1 MSLRDTTPATLE
13 TGSQRPPR
21 RWRRRLRR
29 LVYLAAVLII
39 AIVLGLLGVSQTG
52 WFRDWLRRDIIVRAE
67 RLLDAK
73 VSIAGVG
80 GDLLSGIV
88 LDGVRLEQAGAP
100 IITIDRVRVTYR
112 VLTLRRTHI
121 VLDSID
127 VLRPV
132 VVARQTPEGWT
143 IARLVK
149 PRVKPTGSAPVV
161 FAIDALRIFDG
172 RVAVEPLAP
181 GKPTRIEDLDASLA
195 ISTGPAGARVEMRAV
210 SMTLPDRAL
219 RIGRVVGTVEK
230 HGDVVS
236 ITNTGLD
243 LPRSH
248 LRVDGNMHGVSAAS
262 DLEFKVSSGAF
273 AFDEMARLIPWV
285 PVRPVQASF
294 SASVRGPLSKLATTI
309 AFKSPA
315 GDAVGDVVV
324 GREGDDPAR
333 PIEFRGTLALAH
345 IDPGVWSNTP
355 AVAGRVTGH
364 AVFTF
369 APPVASR
376 GLPARGT
383 FTLTRT
389 DASVAGYEARGAEA
403 HGRFDGPRVTLQRA
417 RGQAYGGRFDAR
429 GTIGPRDPGEK
440 GVRFDLTGRVD
451 DIDVRRLPPPVPRL
465 RLATDVAG
473 TFHARLD
480 GPRFDATMTFDG
492 STVEGGHVRAGS
504 IGTFALAPG
513 VIRYGARA
521 RLADLD
527 LGRLGAAFDV
537 AWLQDPRVAGP
548 MTGDVDV
555 QAQGRTL
562 AELSLN
568 AHAVLDRA
576 SAAGGVATAT
586 TLDARIA
593 NRRLDVDIDG
603 DVAHVDPAVATT
615 VASAAGDVSG
625 HVKGHV
631 SIGGLGD
638 DPTPEAF
645 GFDGEVTLGPSRV
658 AGQDIT
664 SASMSLLLADGVLG
678 VRRLEAA
685 TPLGA
690 VTASGPLALN
700 ATAPSDLAYTI
711 RGIPLAQFREQIG
724 EATGT
729 VDVDGRLLGPRATL
743 RTEGTARF
751 TGVAAGGI
759 AQGVEGTSP
768 FSVELPDWD
777 LAQVRVDVH
786 PVLSAG
792 AVGDMV
798 LDTADARV
806 GYADN
811 RATFAVNASSGDRR
825 AHAAGTA
832 DLSTPGE
839 RRIALT
845 AAGLSI
851 GEQTWVLDAARQPAV
866 TLLPNEV
873 RVRDVHFDDGTGQI
887 VDAVG
892 TLALRAPAVSSLHVS
907 VRGLDLLPLEE
918 LAGQENPEFAGLLNG
933 VARVTGT
940 AEKPDVLGSF
950 AITRGRYREL
960 QFERVTGAVHYDDQ
974 RLGVDVAVEQAPG
987 VTMAVNG
994 SVPLGLF
1001 TSSEAGASD
1010 AGPAGGGAAPI
1021 DLNIE
1026 SSAIGLQVVTG
1037 LTNAIEQVTGTAT
1050 VKLRVTGTADNPLF
1064 DGGVTLNGGAFTVPA
1079 TGRRYRDLTTR
1090 ITFEPG
1096 RMKVDDLRMLDEEG
1110 DALQVSGVLGL
1121 RRLAFGDV
1129 QMHAQA
1135 QRFGFVRNDLARLEV
1150 DLDLDVTG
1158 QVTRPTIAGTA
1169 AIEQGRIEVDR
1180 ILASLDRNRAPI
1192 GPDDGVPVVGKG
1204 QKPVPPPSVVPTPVT
1219 VTQVPADASGRRRVD
1234 SGATRQ
1240 PATPW
1245 STTALDIRVRIPENL
1260 LLRGQ
1265 DIRRD
1270 SAAAGLGDISIL
1282 VGGDFRVQKDRRR
1295 PTTLVGTITTVRG
1308 SYEYYGR
1315 RFEILRDGRI
1325 QFQGGREIDPAL
1337 DVTARRIIEPS
1348 GVETRIRVQGTA
1360 RDPKLSFS
1368 STPPL
1373 DESDIL
1379 ALIIFNRDLNNLGA
1393 SEKGDVATMAGT
1405 AAAGMVVSPIADQ
1418 VGRKL
1423 GIEEIDV
1430 QTTNDAAGPGGV
1442 VTVGDRF
1449 GDDLFVRLRQ
1459 TFGSQEIT
1467 ELLLEYRLS
1476 EKFRLE
1482 GSVAEGDGVGSANRS
1497 LTRRVE
1503 RFSSDIVFYYRY

>member
-1 MSLRDTTPATLE
+1 VSLRDTTPATLE
-13 TGSQRPPR
+13 TAGQRPPR

-29 LVYLAAVLII
+29 LVYLAAVLTV

-52 WFRDWLRRDIIVRAE
+52 WFREWLRRDIVVRAE

-73 VSIAGVG
+73 VSIARVG
-80 GDLLSGIV
+80 GDLLTGIV

-100 IITIDRVRVTYR
+100 VVTIDRVRVTYR
-112 VLTLRRTHI
+112 VLTLRRTRI
-121 VLDSID
+121 VLDSVD

-132 VVARQTPEGWT
+132 VVARQTRDGWT
-143 IARLVK
+143 LARLVK
-149 PRVKPTGSAPVV
+149 PRVKPTGSAPIV
-161 FAIDALRIFDG
+161 FAIDTLRIFDG

-181 GKPTRIEDLDASLA
+181 GRPVRLEDLDASLA
-195 ISTGPAGARVEMRAV
+195 ISTGPGGARVEMRAV

-248 LRVDGNMHGVSAAS
+248 LRVDGNVRGVGAAP

-285 PVRPVQASF
+285 PVRPVQAAF
-294 SASVRGPLSKLATTI
+294 SASVRGPVSKLATAI
-309 AFKSPA
+309 AFRSPA
-315 GDAVGDVVV
+315 GDAVGDVIV

-333 PIEFRGTLALAH
+333 PLEFRGTLDLAH
-345 IDPGVWSNTP
+345 VDPGVWSNTP
-355 AVAGRVTGH
+355 AVAGRVSGH

-369 APPVASR
+369 APPVSSR
-376 GLPARGT
+376 RLPARGT
-383 FTLTRT
+383 FTMTRT
-389 DASVAGYEARGAEA
+389 DARVAGYEARGAEA
-403 HGRFDGPRVTLQRA
+403 RGRFDGPRVTLQRA
-417 RGQAYGGRFDAR
+417 RGQAYGGRFDTR

-473 TFHARLD
+473 AFHARLD
-480 GPRFDATMTFDG
+480 GPTFDATITFDD
-492 STVEGGHVRAGS
+492 SRVEGGRVRAGS
-504 IGTFALAPG
+504 IGRFALAPG
-513 VIRYGARA
+513 VIGYGATA
-521 RLADLD
+521 RLEDLD

-548 MTGDVDV
+548 LTGHVDV
-555 QAQGRTL
+555 QARGRTL
-562 AELSLN
+562 AGLSLS

-576 SAAGGVATAT
+576 TAAGGVATAT

-593 NRRLDVDIDG
+593 NRRLDVDLDG
-603 DVAHVDPAVATT
+603 DIAHVDPAVATT

-631 SIGGLGD
+631 SIVRLGD
-638 DPTPEAF
+638 APTPEAF

-658 AGQDIT
+658 AGRDIT

-711 RGIPLAQFREQIG
+711 RGIPLAQLREQIG
-724 EATGT
+724 DVTGT
-729 VDVDGRLLGPRATL
+729 VDVDGKLLGPRATL

-759 AQGVEGTSP
+759 AQGLEGTSP
-768 FSVELPDWD
+768 FSVDLPGWD
-777 LAQVRVDVH
+777 LAQVRLDVH

-792 AVGDMV
+792 AIGDTV
-798 LDTADARV
+798 LDTADARI
-806 GYADN
+806 GYGSN
-811 RATFAVNASSGDRR
+811 RATFDVNASSGDRR
-825 AHAAGTA
+825 VHAAGAA
-832 DLSTPGE
+832 DLSTAGE
-839 RRIALT
+839 QRITLT

-851 GEQTWVLDAARQPAV
+851 GEQTWVLDAARQPGI
-866 TLLPNEV
+866 TLLPHEV
-873 RVRDVHFDDGTGQI
+873 RIRDVHFDDGTGQI
-887 VDAVG
+887 VEAVG
-892 TLALRAPAVSSLHVS
+892 TLALRAPAESSLHVS
-907 VRGLDLLPLEE
+907 VRGLDLLPIEE
-918 LAGQENPEFAGLLNG
+918 LVGQENPEFAGLLNG
-933 VARVTGT
+933 VARITGT

-950 AITRGRYREL
+950 AISRGRYREL
-960 QFERVTGAVHYDDQ
+960 QFERVAGAVHYDDQ

-994 SVPLGLF
+994 SVPLALF
-1001 TSSEAGASD
+1001 TSSDATADAGA
-1010 AGPAGGGAAPI
+1010 AGGGAAPI

-1037 LTNAIEQVTGTAT
+1037 LTTAIEQVTGTAT

-1096 RMKVDDLRMLDEEG
+1096 RMKVDDLRVLDEEG
-1110 DALQVSGVLGL
+1110 DALQASGVLGL

-1158 QVTRPTIAGTA
+1158 QVTRPAIAGTA
-1169 AIEQGRIEVDR
+1169 VIEQGRLEVDR
-1180 ILASLDRNRAPI
+1180 ILASMDRNRAPI
-1192 GPDDGVPVVGKG
+1192 GPDDAVPVVGKG
-1204 QKPVPPPSVVPTPVT
+1204 QKPVPLPSAVPAPVT
-1219 VTQVPADASGRRRVD
+1219 VTQAPDDPSGRRRVD

-1245 STTALDIRVRIPENL
+1245 GTTALDIRVRIPENL

-1270 SAAAGLGDISIL
+1270 SAAAGLGDISIV
-1282 VGGDFRVQKDRRR
+1282 VGGDFRVQKERRR

-1360 RDPKLSFS
+1360 REPKLSFS

-1430 QTTNDAAGPGGV
+1430 QTTNDAAGPGGI

-1476 EKFRLE
+1476 EMFRLE
-1482 GSVAEGDGVGSANRS
+1482 GSVADGDGVGSANRS

-1503 RFSSDIVFYYRY
+1503 RFGSDIVFYYRY